1 MPMQRAHFAACVTN
15 CRRTIELASDRS
27 CQAATTVFGGD
38 TIIRRVTTLRLIV
51 LMLLAVLL
59 PLRGTLAAV
68 QPCLGS
74 NSGSTAGMAHAAP
87 GDHHAGH
94 GEAHHADPHA
104 GHHPLQAGDPATAAP
119 ADTGNHDSGNHDT
132 GNHDSGCQ
140 ASACCLM
147 PLATAPPVTAALRL
161 SNQLRFPALVTPEP
175 AFQSG
180 GQDRPPRRA

>member
-1 MPMQRAHFAACVTN
+1 VTN
-15 CRRTIELASDRS
+15 CRRTIEQARVRS
-27 CQAATTVFGGD
+27 CQAATTVIGAD
-38 TIIRRVTTLRLIV
+38 TIIRHVTTLRLIV

-59 PLRGTLAAV
+59 PLRGTLAAA

-74 NSGSTAGMAHAAP
+74 NSGSTAVMVHAASA
-87 GDHHAGH
+87 DHHAGH

-104 GHHPLQAGDPATAAP
+104 GHHPLQAAEPATGATAAP
-119 ADTGNHDSGNHDT
+119 ADP

-147 PLATAPPVTAALRL
+147 PLATAPPATAALRL